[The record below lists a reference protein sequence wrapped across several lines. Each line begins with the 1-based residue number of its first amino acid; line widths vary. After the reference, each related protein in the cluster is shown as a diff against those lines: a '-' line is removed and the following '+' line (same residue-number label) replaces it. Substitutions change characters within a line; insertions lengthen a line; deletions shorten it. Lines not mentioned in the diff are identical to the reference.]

1 MSVEGRMNQLGGVF
15 VNGRPLPLEMRQ
27 KIVELHLAGTRACHI
42 SRQLKVSHGCVSK
55 ILTRF
60 QRTGSIQ
67 PGGTQKDA
75 QKGPIQQLFQNM
87 PNLPNMNAT
96 MKPRRSRTSFTE
108 AQVEVLEAW
117 FAQSQYPDLQ
127 MRETIASE
135 TDLPENRVQVWFSNR
150 RAKARKSTAPASM
163 PASMPKVEP
172 TPRSTMPM
180 PNLNHQFPPH
190 HMAAYNPMQQFLPFM
205 QGPFNYQ
212 PDYSF
217 YPAYDSSL
225 GKHGNFKTQ
234 LNPRLA
240 ASQLNSSCG
249 LDSSDNSLN
258 LSPNRQ
264 LDVFPD
270 IDTDNQPVVY
280 GDPTC

>member
-42 SRQLKVSHGCVSK
+42 SRLLKVSHGCVSK

-67 PGGTQKDA
+67 PGGGQKDV
-75 QKGPIQQLFQNM
+75 QKGPIQQLFPNM
-87 PNLPNMNAT
+87 PNLPNNGT

-150 RAKARKSTAPASM
+150 RAKARKSSTPAPLA
-163 PASMPKVEP
+163 PTCVPKMEP
-172 TPRSTMPM
+172 SLRPSMPM
-180 PNLNHQFPPH
+180 PSFNQFPH
-190 HMAAYNPMQQFLPFM
+190 HMAAYNPMQQFMPFM
-205 QGPFNYQ
+205 QAQLNYQ

-217 YPAYDSSL
+217 YQAYDSSL
-225 GKHGNFKTQ
+225 GKHVKSKTSTN
-234 LNPRLA
+234 LNLA
-240 ASQLNSSCG
+240 PSQLNSSCG

-258 LSPNRQ
+258 VSPNRQ
-264 LDVFPD
+264 LDVFSE
-270 IDTDNQPVVY
+270 IETDHQPVVY